1 MSSSKETEFNNL
13 PHWFQRIIPLISVIL
28 SALAFSYVV
37 YRYNQASLELVH
49 WVRIIIFALISIVS
63 LFSAVLYAFNKE
75 LSWKWVIG
83 GLSLIPILLAL
94 QLILLFMNIFKVA
107 IGSILEGRLPETVRM
122 FIENYPSKFDI
133 IILAVLFMAGILWV
147 IDKLRT
153 KEK

>member
-49 WVRIIIFALISIVS
+49 WVRIIIFALIGIVS